1 MNSSEDFQTGQ
12 ILAEMKNLY
21 VCLERVEKGHGDKLE
36 KVEQSIIEFKQG
48 MGQRV
53 QNHGERLVVVEAGLR
68 LLNGVAWLLFTS
80 SMAVVVATFWK
91 LIIKA
96 E

>member
-1 MNSSEDFQTGQ
+1 MNSSDDFQAGQ
-12 ILAEMKNLY
+12 ILVEIKNLHA
-21 VCLERVEKGHGDKLE
+21 CIDRVEKALL
-36 KVEQSIIEFKQG
+36 EFKQG

-53 QNHGERLVVVEAGLR
+53 EVHGERIVVIEAGLK

-91 LIIKA
+91 LIIKT

>member
-1 MNSSEDFQTGQ
+1 MNSSDDFQAGQ
-12 ILAEMKNLY
+12 ILGEVKNLQANMLD
-21 VCLERVEKGHGDKLE
+21 VKNSLN
-36 KVEQSIIEFKQG
+36 EFKQG
-48 MGQRV
+48 MGIRV